1 MKNETNEPESTV
13 LEDLPVMSKA
23 ELLRVALEHG
33 GYSTPSLNDTLYLHY
48 KGYRR
53 IEHLD
58 EYDGLKSLW
67 LHSNGFEKIENLSH
81 LKELRCLFLQ
91 RNAFARIENLKGL
104 DSLVQLDLSENN
116 IRVVEGLALLK
127 NLTTLNL
134 SKNTLEDAAS
144 IQHLEECKN
153 LTALDLSHNK
163 LSGKDILASIA
174 GIEKLTSLS
183 MSGNPVCSKTAYF
196 RKKMIVANKS
206 LRYLDRPIF
215 DNERATAKEWARA
228 GPEAEKELK
237 TKLLAKKQDNE
248 RKAMQE
254 FRQWQESVRS
264 ATINNNAETDATVAL
279 INDTIDALITAVE
292 AKSKSIDESEAV
304 MSEEKHEEVVDNLK
318 NEKENIEPQNNDH
331 VAEKVKSLSHFLNC
345 EGNRKSLEEL
355 IDDSSKLPAVML
367 SPGALSFDIVSSDD
381 DDEEE
386 EETEDEETELIAAS
400 S

>member
-237 TKLLAKKQDNE
+237 AKLITKKQDNE

-254 FRQWQESVRS
+254 FRQWQKSVRS
-264 ATINNNAETDATVAL
+264 ATVNNNAETEGTVAL
-279 INDTIDALITAVE
+279 NDTMDALMTAVE
-292 AKSKSIDESEAV
+292 AKSKSIDESEAKAV
-304 MSEEKHEEVVDNLK
+304 RSEEKHEEVVD
-318 NEKENIEPQNNDH
+318 KENIALDSNNDN
-331 VAEKVKSLSHFLNC
+331 VVEKVKSLSHFLNC
-345 EGNRKSLEEL
+345 NGGRKSLKEI

-386 EETEDEETELIAAS
+386 EETEDEETELIVAS